1 MRMTRALRFVV
12 LLASIT
18 ACISHAQVAVL
29 PGGFAPVSELTVQG
43 SDLALDSNGV
53 LYRSEDRG
61 KHWHP
66 VKQQWE
72 GRAVELLGIPA
83 LTSAPGS
90 GQSPRTETAPET
102 YVAVL
107 LKSTTM
113 LHWLSVDHGK
123 TWMPSTLDD
132 VRRSDVKWSGQ

>member
-1 MRMTRALRFVV
+1 MTRAPRIVV
-12 LLASIT
+12 LLASIS
-18 ACISHAQVAVL
+18 ACFAQAQVATL
-29 PGGFAPVSELTVQG
+29 PDGLAPVSQVTVQG
-43 SDLALDSNGV
+43 SNLALDSAGA

-61 KHWHP
+61 KHWHQ
-66 VKQQWE
+66 VKQQWD

-90 GQSPRTETAPET
+90 GQTPRPEEAPQA

-113 LHWLSVDHGK
+113 LHWVSVDQGK
-123 TWMPSTLDD
+123 TWTPSTLDD
-132 VRRSDVKWSGQ
+132 VRRNDVKWSGQ

>member
-1 MRMTRALRFVV
+1 VRMTRALRFVV

-29 PGGFAPVSELTVQG
+29 PGGIAPVSELTVQG
-43 SDLALDSNGV
+43 SDLALDSNGA
-53 LYRSEDRG
+53 LYRSEDGG
-61 KHWHP
+61 KHWHQ
-66 VKQQWE
+66 VKQQWD

-83 LTSAPGS
+83 LTTAPGS
-90 GQSPRTETAPET
+90 GQSPRSETGPKT
-102 YVAVL
+102 YAAVL

-113 LHWLSVDHGK
+113 LHWVSVDQGK

-132 VRRSDVKWSGQ
+132 VRRNDVKWSGQ